1 MRSAK
6 GGQKTTAKQKKRAR
20 LKTFFPWGGG
30 TGNKVKTCQ
39 NDVSNGFGPR
49 PQQPPKEAE
58 AQTAKIELVY
68 QERLSQMELMVVD
81 WG

>member
-1 MRSAK
+1 MALAPDLGNFAK
-6 GGQKTTAKQKKRAR
+6 LSK
-20 LKTFFPWGGG
+20 
-30 TGNKVKTCQ
+30 
-39 NDVSNGFGPR
+39 